1 MKKRERWQKR
11 SSIAKTYAN
20 NNRIVKQKNKEMMNV
35 IQFDTMIVLAFLWM
49 AAIAIIVYDRIKY
62 RKYYAS
68 QGKMIVLRMNNNYVR
83 GILANKGINLCQCA
97 YYNTNNYLYTIDGE
111 RVCGFTESCTH
122 LIEDATKHHQEVIDC
137 GININRFVYEIQKLQ
152 KEFGTTNNVEV

>member
-1 MKKRERWQKR
+1 MKRERWQKR
-11 SSIAKTYAN
+11 SSIARTYVN
-20 NNRIVKQKNKEMMNV
+20 NNRIVKQKNKEMMNI
-35 IQFDTMIVLAFLWM
+35 IQFDTMIVLAFLWI

-68 QGKMIVLRMNNNYVR
+68 QGKMVVLRMNNNYVR
-83 GILANKGINLCQCA
+83 GVLANQGINLCQCA

-111 RVCGFTESCTH
+111 RVCGFTEGCTH

-137 GININRFVYEIQKLQ
+137 GININLFVYEIEKLQ
-152 KEFGTTNNVEV
+152 KEFGVKEG

>member
-1 MKKRERWQKR
+1 
-11 SSIAKTYAN
+11 
-20 NNRIVKQKNKEMMNV
+20 MMNV
-35 IQFDTMIVLAFLWM
+35 IQFDTMIVLAFLWI

-68 QGKMIVLRMNNNYVR
+68 KGKMIVLRMNNNYVR
-83 GILANKGINLCQCA
+83 GILANVGIKLCQCA

-111 RVCGFTESCTH
+111 RVCGFTEGCTH

>member
-1 MKKRERWQKR
+1 
-11 SSIAKTYAN
+11 
-20 NNRIVKQKNKEMMNV
+20 MMNI
-35 IQFDTMIVLAFLWM
+35 IQFDTMIVLAFLWI

-83 GILANKGINLCQCA
+83 GILANKGINLCQCS

-111 RVCGFTESCTH
+111 RVCGFTEGCPH

-152 KEFGTTNNVEV
+152 KEFRVKEG

>member
-11 SSIAKTYAN
+11 SSIARTYAN
-20 NNRIVKQKNKEMMNV
+20 NNRIVKQKNKEMMNI
-35 IQFDTMIVLAFLWM
+35 IQFDTMIVLAFLWI

-62 RKYYAS
+62 CKYYAS
-68 QGKMIVLRMNNNYVR
+68 QGKMVVLRMNNNYVR

-111 RVCGFTESCTH
+111 RVCGFTEGCTH

-137 GININRFVYEIQKLQ
+137 GININRFVYEIEKLQ
-152 KEFGTTNNVEV
+152 KEFGVKEG

>member
-1 MKKRERWQKR
+1 MKKRERWLKK
-11 SSIAKTYAN
+11 SSIARTYAN
-20 NNRIVKQKNKEMMNV
+20 NNRIVKQKNKEMMNI
-35 IQFDTMIVLAFLWM
+35 IQFDTMIVLAFLWI

-111 RVCGFTESCTH
+111 RVCGFTEGCTH

-152 KEFGTTNNVEV
+152 KEFGVKEG

>member
-1 MKKRERWQKR
+1 
-11 SSIAKTYAN
+11 
-20 NNRIVKQKNKEMMNV
+20 MNV
-35 IQFDTMIVLAFLWM
+35 IQFDTIIVLAFLWI

-68 QGKMIVLRMNNNYVR
+68 QGKMIVIRMNNAYVR

-111 RVCGFTESCTH
+111 RVCGFTEGCTH
-122 LIEDATKHHQEVIDC
+122 LIADAVKHRQQVIDC
-137 GININRFVYEIQKLQ
+137 DININRFVYEIQKLQ
-152 KEFGTTNNVEV
+152 KEFGTKDNVEEQASRNSSEENYLGAMSQLNLKKNSYGNI

>member
-1 MKKRERWQKR
+1 
-11 SSIAKTYAN
+11 
-20 NNRIVKQKNKEMMNV
+20 MNV
-35 IQFDTMIVLAFLWM
+35 IQTDTIIVLVILWI
-49 AAIAIIVYDRIKY
+49 AAIAVIVYDRIKY

-68 QGKMIVLRMNNNYVR
+68 KGKMVVLRMNNEYAR

-111 RVCGFTESCTH
+111 RVCGFTEGCTH
-122 LIEDATKHHQEVIDC
+122 LIENATKHHQEVIDC

-152 KEFGTTNNVEV
+152 KEFGEKEAINEDFCI

>member
-1 MKKRERWQKR
+1 
-11 SSIAKTYAN
+11 
-20 NNRIVKQKNKEMMNV
+20 MNV
-35 IQFDTMIVLAFLWM
+35 IQTDTIIVLSILWI
-49 AAIAIIVYDRIKY
+49 AAIAVIVYDRIKY

-68 QGKMIVLRMNNNYVR
+68 QGKMIVLRMNNEYAR
-83 GILANKGINLCQCA
+83 GILANKGINLCQCS

-111 RVCGFTESCTH
+111 RVCGFTEGCTH

-152 KEFGTTNNVEV
+152 KEFWEKEVINEDFCI

>member
-152 KEFGTTNNVEV
+152 KEFGVKEG

>member
-1 MKKRERWQKR
+1 
-11 SSIAKTYAN
+11 
-20 NNRIVKQKNKEMMNV
+20 MNV
-35 IQFDTMIVLAFLWM
+35 IQFDTIIVLAFLWI

-83 GILANKGINLCQCA
+83 VLLANKGINLCQCA

-111 RVCGFTESCTH
+111 RVCGFTEGCTH
-122 LIEDATKHHQEVIDC
+122 LIEDATKHHQKVIDC

-152 KEFGTTNNVEV
+152 KEFGVKEGVGRYDRR

>member
-1 MKKRERWQKR
+1 
-11 SSIAKTYAN
+11 
-20 NNRIVKQKNKEMMNV
+20 MNV
-35 IQFDTMIVLAFLWM
+35 IQFDTIIVLAFLWI

-68 QGKMIVLRMNNNYVR
+68 QGKMVVLRMNNNYVR

-97 YYNTNNYLYTIDGE
+97 YNNTNNYLYTIDGE
-111 RVCGFTESCTH
+111 RVCGFTEDRTH
-122 LIEDATKHHQEVIDC
+122 LIEDAAKHHQEVIDC

-152 KEFGTTNNVEV
+152 KEFGVKEG

>member
-1 MKKRERWQKR
+1 
-11 SSIAKTYAN
+11 
-20 NNRIVKQKNKEMMNV
+20 MMNI
-35 IQFDTMIVLAFLWM
+35 IQFDTMIGLAF
-49 AAIAIIVYDRIKY
+49 IAIIVYDRIKY

-111 RVCGFTESCTH
+111 RVCGFTEGCTH
-122 LIEDATKHHQEVIDC
+122 LIEDGCQASPESDRLRHQHQPLRV
-137 GININRFVYEIQKLQ
+137 
-152 KEFGTTNNVEV
+152 

>member
-1 MKKRERWQKR
+1 
-11 SSIAKTYAN
+11 
-20 NNRIVKQKNKEMMNV
+20 MNV
-35 IQFDTMIVLAFLWM
+35 IQADTIIVLTILWI
-49 AAIAIIVYDRIKY
+49 AAIAVIVYDRIKY
-62 RKYYAS
+62 RKYYSS
-68 QGKMIVLRMNNNYVR
+68 QGKMIVLRMNNEYAR

-122 LIEDATKHHQEVIDC
+122 LTEDALKHHQEVVDC

-152 KEFGTTNNVEV
+152 KEFGVKEG

>member
-1 MKKRERWQKR
+1 
-11 SSIAKTYAN
+11 
-20 NNRIVKQKNKEMMNV
+20 
-35 IQFDTMIVLAFLWM
+35 MIVLAFLWI

-111 RVCGFTESCTH
+111 RVCGFTEGCTH

-152 KEFGTTNNVEV
+152 KEFGVKEG